1 MEQAKGI
8 QNIVKGIVEDIESR
22 TNLIIEST
30 QSISEIN
37 GSVQNLNVAS
47 EAIVTLCVNQQKLSA
62 DIQRLMG
69 TISEGSSHITTA
81 TGEQKHAMNEVME
94 AAELLSSI
102 MYRVIS
108 SSEKI
113 VGVTETLTHRIA
125 VLNRVI
131 IEH

>member
-1 MEQAKGI
+1 VEQAKGI